1 MNLLDASP
9 SVLAVIVVGTVLWK
23 IIRFFLYRDTER
35 RKEEIRVRDIES
47 ESLRK
52 QMDWMQKKYDV
63 VNSELDSL
71 YGRYRKLEEEKVE
84 MIKENNELRLALKI
98 AEYNRCERPDDEC
111 IKRLPA
117 RQKCRLRMLLSGHY
131 EDKILEEQDVLDI
144 ENKDEDVEFRVH
156 KIPD

>member
-23 IIRFFLYRDTER
+23 TIRFFLYRDTER

-98 AEYNRCERPDDEC
+98 AEYDRCERPDDEC

-131 EDKILEEQDVLDI
+131 EDKTLEEQDVLNI
-144 ENKDEDVEFRVH
+144 ENKDENVEFRVH
-156 KIPD
+156 KVPD

>member
-9 SVLAVIVVGTVLWK
+9 SVLAVIVVGTVVWK
-23 IIRFFLYRDTER
+23 VIRFFLYRDTER

-52 QMDWMQKKYDV
+52 QMDWMQKKYDI
-63 VNSELDSL
+63 VNNELDSL

-98 AEYNRCERPDDEC
+98 AEYDRCERPDDEC

-131 EDKILEEQDVLDI
+131 EDKTLEEQDVLDI
-144 ENKDEDVEFRVH
+144 ENKDEDIEFRVR

>member
-9 SVLAVIVVGTVLWK
+9 SVLAVIVVGTVVWK
-23 IIRFFLYRDTER
+23 VIRFFLYRDTER

-52 QMDWMQKKYDV
+52 QMDWMQKKYDI
-63 VNSELDSL
+63 VNNELDSL

-98 AEYNRCERPDDEC
+98 AEYDRCERPDDEC

-131 EDKILEEQDVLDI
+131 EDKILEEQDILDI

>member
-9 SVLAVIVVGTVLWK
+9 SVLAVIVVGTVVWK
-23 IIRFFLYRDTER
+23 VIRFFLYRDTER

-52 QMDWMQKKYDV
+52 QMDWMQKKYDI
-63 VNSELDSL
+63 VNNELDSL

-98 AEYNRCERPDDEC
+98 AEYDRCERPDDEC

-131 EDKILEEQDVLDI
+131 EDKVLEEQDVLDI

>member
-9 SVLAVIVVGTVLWK
+9 SLLAVIVVGTVLWK

-35 RKEEIRVRDIES
+35 RKEEIRFRDIES

>member
-9 SVLAVIVVGTVLWK
+9 SVLAVIVAGTVIWK

-63 VNSELDSL
+63 VNNELDSL
-71 YGRYRKLEEEKVE
+71 YGRYRRLEEEKVQ

-98 AEYNRCERPDDEC
+98 AEYDRCERPDDEC

-131 EDKILEEQDVLDI
+131 EDKTLEEQDVLNI

-156 KIPD
+156 KVPD

>member
-98 AEYNRCERPDDEC
+98 AQYERCERPDDEC
-111 IKRLPA
+111 IKRLPT

-131 EDKILEEQDVLDI
+131 EDKTLEEQDVLNI

-156 KIPD
+156 KVPD

>member
-9 SVLAVIVVGTVLWK
+9 SVLAVIVAGTVIWK

-35 RKEEIRVRDIES
+35 RKEGIRVRDIEF

-52 QMDWMQKKYDV
+52 QMDWMQKNYDV
-63 VNSELDSL
+63 VNNELDSL
-71 YGRYRKLEEEKVE
+71 YGRYRRLEEEKVQ
-84 MIKENNELRLALKI
+84 MIKENKELRLALKI
-98 AEYNRCERPDDEC
+98 AEYDRCERPDDEC

-131 EDKILEEQDVLDI
+131 EDKTLEEQDVLNI

-156 KIPD
+156 KVPD

>member
-9 SVLAVIVVGTVLWK
+9 SVLAVIVAGTVIWK

-35 RKEEIRVRDIES
+35 RKEGIRVRDIEF

-52 QMDWMQKKYDV
+52 QMDWMQKNYDV
-63 VNSELDSL
+63 VNNELDSL
-71 YGRYRKLEEEKVE
+71 YGRYRRLEEEKVQ

-98 AEYNRCERPDDEC
+98 AEYDRCERPDDEC

-131 EDKILEEQDVLDI
+131 EDKTLEEQDVLNI

-156 KIPD
+156 KVPD

>member
-9 SVLAVIVVGTVLWK
+9 SVLAVIVVGTVVWK
-23 IIRFFLYRDTER
+23 VIRFFLYRDTER

-52 QMDWMQKKYDV
+52 QMDWMQKKYDI
-63 VNSELDSL
+63 VNNELDSL

-84 MIKENNELRLALKI
+84 MIKENNELHLALKI
-98 AEYNRCERPDDEC
+98 AEYDRCERPDDEC

-156 KIPD
+156 KVPD